1 MQSSLEVGNRIR
13 NIRENMHLNRDKF
26 SEMLDISEVFLGQI
40 ERGERSVSIKTL
52 TKLVNSTGISSDFIL
67 FGNSSDNQISKK
79 VENLLNA
86 LPENVQEYIYE
97 ITRFTYNH
105 FKETQNNK

>member
-1 MQSSLEVGNRIR
+1 MISSLEVGNRIR

-52 TKLVNSTGISSDFIL
+52 TKLVKATGLSADYIL
-67 FGNSSDNQISKK
+67 FGNLSDNQISKK

-86 LPENVQEYIYE
+86 LPDDVQEYIYE

-105 FKETQNNK
+105 FNKTDNNE

>member
-1 MQSSLEVGNRIR
+1 MQSNLEVGNRIR
-13 NIRENMHLNRDKF
+13 SIRENMHLNRDKF

-52 TKLVNSTGISSDFIL
+52 NKLVKTTGLSSDYIL
-67 FGNSSDNQISKK
+67 FGNSSENEISKK

-86 LPENVQEYIYE
+86 LPNDVQEYIYE
-97 ITRFTYNH
+97 ITRLTYNY
-105 FKETQNNK
+105 NKNAEKNK